1 MVVFRRR
8 RDRQDRSA
16 RMTGLDPEAAAER
29 ILAAAEEAL
38 GAPRRLTE
46 GPEAVLAGAGPDA
59 YTFSVDTDDERW
71 SGQLV
76 ARTSPVEVLERESR
90 WIGAVGA
97 LGHPV
102 PDVLHDHPEQGILVF
117 QPPGGE
123 NLVNLMT
130 TELMAL
136 PELLATFGRMHAR
149 LHALPVADLTT
160 DGTRATDADDAEG
173 GRSDGHGSGDGG
185 GDRADAAGPLD
196 EAATPPLPAPGS
208 GAGPV
213 LTLIPGNG
221 ADDAGADDPVEE
233 LTDLAGA
240 LGLRKAVDRELGWL
254 RSRSGTREAAAP
266 VVCHGDLHP
275 VHVFVWRGDEP
286 RELAV
291 NWTKA
296 RLGEPAFDV
305 AGTLTSFWT
314 GPLFVANV
322 AQRTMLKMAR
332 DSLASAYRTAYEGEA
347 GPLDD
352 AALAYWQAFH
362 LGQFA
367 LHLVDVLQG
376 EAIDP
381 WHPAANVPQPEKALQ
396 DVRNR
401 FWELAD
407 T

>member
-1 MVVFRRR
+1 
-8 RDRQDRSA
+8 
-16 RMTGLDPEAAAER
+16 MTGLDPEAAAER
-29 ILAAAEEAL
+29 ILAAAEAAL

-102 PDVLHDHPEQGILVF
+102 PELLHDHPDHGVLVF
-117 QPPGGE
+117 RPPGGE

-149 LHALPVADLTT
+149 LHALPV
-160 DGTRATDADDAEG
+160 DGLAATGNG
-173 GRSDGHGSGDGG
+173 GGAGTGTGTGDGN
-185 GDRADAAGPLD
+185 D
-196 EAATPPLPAPGS
+196 PAPG
-208 GAGPV
+208 
-213 LTLIPGNG
+213 NED
-221 ADDAGADDPVEE
+221 ADADVEVEVDLDDPVEE
-233 LTDLAGA
+233 LADLAAG
-240 LGLRKAVDRELGWL
+240 LGIRKSVDRELGWL
-254 RSRSGTREAAAP
+254 RAQRDVGANGSA

-286 RELAV
+286 RELVV

-296 RLGEPAFDV
+296 RLEAPAFDV
-305 AGTLTSFWT
+305 AGTLVSFWT

-332 DSLASAYRTAYEGEA
+332 DSLASAYQTAYEGA
-347 GPLDD
+347 ADPLDP
-352 AALAYWQAFH
+352 AGLSYWQAFH
-362 LGQFA
+362 LAAFGV
-367 LHLVDVLQG
+367 HLVDVLQG

-396 DVRNR
+396 DVRNH
-401 FWELAD
+401 FWELAES
-407 T
+407 

>member
-1 MVVFRRR
+1 
-8 RDRQDRSA
+8 
-16 RMTGLDPEAAAER
+16 MTGLDPEAAAER

-59 YTFSVDTDDERW
+59 YTFGVDTDDERW

-102 PDVLHDHPEQGILVF
+102 PELLHDHPEQGILVF

-149 LHALPVADLTT
+149 LHALPVATLID
-160 DGTRATDADDAEG
+160 
-173 GRSDGHGSGDGG
+173 DGG
-185 GDRADAAGPLD
+185 GTGDGNGDADGGDDPAESVAG
-196 EAATPPLPAPGS
+196 TPPVPAPGS
-208 GAGPV
+208 GVGAGPA
-213 LTLIPGNG
+213 LTLISGAG
-221 ADDAGADDPVEE
+221 ADEDGADDPVEE
-233 LTDLAGA
+233 LTELAGA
-240 LGLRKAVDRELGWL
+240 LGLRKSIDRELGWL
-254 RSRSGTREAAAP
+254 RSQAGARAPVAP

-286 RELAV
+286 RELVV

-305 AGTLTSFWT
+305 ACTLTSFWT

-347 GPLDD
+347 GPLDE

-367 LHLVDVLQG
+367 LHLLDVLQG

-396 DVRNR
+396 DVRNH
-401 FWELAD
+401 FWELAEA
-407 T
+407 